1 MTSSKLLTII
11 FGILL
16 VVIVI
21 ELTILFLNQKS
32 KPKYDVLNNKKLSE
46 NKPRITKTGQPFH
59 ESTKSNSPEYQ
70 KMLTTITPAIHPTVL
85 DQLRRMI
92 KSEDASVYI
101 LQESKEKVVGV
112 EPKGAC
118 VEDRRNG
125 VVYPGE
131 ICFPFAI
138 KVEDKVLPEGYHW
151 IYFTEKNIKQT
162 KVFIKTKK
170 GNVLSS
176 LQQIQP
182 GDIILRIEKWDPS
195 VPFDI
200 NQLKEYLD
208 KQLIEQNI
216 YIINR
221 KL

>member
-1 MTSSKLLTII
+1 MISSKLLKII
-11 FGILL
+11 FGVLL

-21 ELTILFLNQKS
+21 ELTFLFYNLKLNPNKG
-32 KPKYDVLNNKKLSE
+32 LNTKKLTE

-59 ESTKSNSPEYQ
+59 ESVNTSSPEYQ
-70 KMLTTITPAIHPTVL
+70 KVLTTITPAIHPSVL
-85 DQLRRMI
+85 NKLEAMI
-92 KSEDASVYI
+92 KSENGRIYI
-101 LQESKEKVVGV
+101 LQELKKTVIAV

-151 IYFTEKNIKQT
+151 IYFTEKNIKQI
-162 KVFIKTKK
+162 KVFIKTKN
-170 GNVLSS
+170 GNFPSS

-182 GDIILRIEKWDPS
+182 GDIILIIDKWDPS
-195 VPFDI
+195 IPFDI